1 MTERSDGH
9 RAVNRDL
16 AAGQG
21 ATDDPTAIPA
31 EDVAQLAGIEPAAEQ
46 DGVIDADD
54 VETLG
59 EITDT
64 AIYQGDLEARPRGS
78 DQPDASLVDNLEL
91 LTEDELR
98 ADETDDPTEATEE
111 GFTWVPPSDPPL
123 RTGDDGDPAVAAG
136 FGSTANDEPFDLD
149 HHGES
154 LPAADERT
162 DRVLEALRSSAATAG
177 LVDRLDIQTV
187 GSRVVVNGV
196 VDDLVDE
203 DEILAVVAGVTGV
216 NSVESRLELA
226 E

>member
-1 MTERSDGH
+1 MTERRGLGS
-9 RAVNRDL
+9 DL

-21 ATDDPTAIPA
+21 SSDDPLALPA

-46 DGVIDADD
+46 DAVVDSDEI
-54 VETLG
+54 ETLG

-64 AIYQGDLEARPRGS
+64 AIYQGDLEARPLGS
-78 DQPDASLVDNLEL
+78 DQPDEPRSENLEL

-98 ADETDDPTEATEE
+98 ADETDDPNEAAEE
-111 GFTWVPPSDPPL
+111 GLTWVPPSDPPL
-123 RTGDDGDPAVAAG
+123 RTGDDGQPVIAAG
-136 FGSTANDEPFDLD
+136 FGMTADEEPFDLD
-149 HHGES
+149 HHDES
-154 LPAADERT
+154 LSAIDERT
-162 DRVLEALRSSAATAG
+162 DRVLEALRASAATAG
-177 LVDRLDIQTV
+177 LVDRLDVQTV

-216 NSVESRLELA
+216 SSVESHLELA